1 MTTAGMH
8 VHQDRLPRARGP
20 QIVFLLLTTLF
31 ALSLG
36 TSALVVSRYGDLL
49 ALDHTVQS
57 RWTEVDE
64 AYQRRADLA
73 PSVVDRVEGVGGE
86 ARAQAELVRE
96 AYARLQPAP
105 AVAPTASE
113 GLARYQQAHEALGQ
127 AMAAALAVGE
137 ASPKLA
143 ASADVRALRGQL
155 EGAEAELAALRER
168 FNEAARTFNA
178 ARKGFP
184 NSTVAALFGTR
195 FAKKAELGPAAPARP
210 ATPRS

>member
-1 MTTAGMH
+1 MTTAGLH

-36 TSALVVSRYGDLL
+36 SSALVVSRYSDLL
-49 ALDHTVQS
+49 ALDQTVQS

-73 PSVVDRVEGVGGE
+73 PSVVAGVERAGSV
-86 ARAQAELVRE
+86 ARAQAEEVRL
-96 AYARLQPAP
+96 AHARLQPAP
-105 AVAPTASE
+105 VMAPTASE
-113 GLARYQQAHEALGQ
+113 ELERYEDAHEQLGQ
-127 AMAAALAVGE
+127 ALAAALAAGE
-137 ASPKLA
+137 ASPRRA

-184 NSTVAALFGTR
+184 NGTVAALFGTR
-195 FAKKAELGPAAPARP
+195 FAKKAELGPAAPAQP